1 MKTTFTVV
9 LASVF
14 SNAAFGQIGINTPTP
29 IASLDIVAKR
39 TDGSTAEGVLP
50 PRLSGEEIK
59 AGDSQYTES
68 HAGTIIYASAPVRI
82 PSSKTANITAAG
94 LYYYDGKMWQRM
106 LPGDPRKLNPQS
118 AGDIK
123 NSMQP
128 SDHNGWY
135 LLNGRSV
142 SSLPSSAQT
151 SAAGLGFTTRLPDA
165 TDRIL
170 KTRNGAEL
178 LGSQGGNNNMTIT
191 RSNLPDI
198 NLIGVVSGTAESAG
212 AHIHTSDE
220 GGFLLGGTNVG
231 NNGSGHY
238 QGNSDSSSWG
248 GVGMMGSTAIS
259 GAHIHSLSGI
269 ATIPTGGV
277 GATMDNRSA
286 YLVVNTFIYLG
297 E

>member
-1 MKTTFTVV
+1 MKTTLTVV
-9 LASVF
+9 LASVL
-14 SNAAFGQIGINTPTP
+14 SNAALAQIGINTPMP

-59 AGDSQYTES
+59 AGDSQYTEN
-68 HAGTIIYASAPVRI
+68 HAGTIVYASAAVRV
-82 PSSKTANITAAG
+82 PSSKTANIIAAG

-151 SAAGLGFTTRLPDA
+151 SAAGLGFTTSLPDA
-165 TDRIL
+165 ADRVL

-212 AHIHTSDE
+212 AHTHTSDE

-248 GVGMMGSTAIS
+248 GVGMMGNTATS

-269 ATIPTGGV
+269 ATIPTGGL

-286 YLVVNTFIYLG
+286 YMVVNTFIYLG

>member
-1 MKTTFTVV
+1 MKTTLTVV
-9 LASVF
+9 LASVL
-14 SNAAFGQIGINTPTP
+14 SNAAFGQIGINTAVP

-39 TDGSTAEGVLP
+39 NDGSTAEGVLP
-50 PRLSGEEIK
+50 PRLSGDEIR
-59 AGDSQYTES
+59 AGDPQYTSS
-68 HAGTIIYASAPVRI
+68 HAGTIIYATAAVGV
-82 PSSKTANITAAG
+82 SSGKTANITAAG
-94 LYYYDGKMWQRM
+94 LYYFDGKIWQRM
-106 LPGDPRKLNPQS
+106 LQGDPRRLNAQS

-151 SAAGLGFTTRLPDA
+151 SAAGLGFTVSLPDA
-165 TDRIL
+165 ADRVL

-178 LGSQGGNNNMTIT
+178 LGSEGGNNKMVIT

-212 AHIHTSDE
+212 AHTHTSEE
-220 GGFLLGGTNVG
+220 GGFLLGGTDVG

-238 QGNSDSSSWG
+238 QGNSDSASWG
-248 GVGMMGSTAIS
+248 GVGLMGNTATS

-269 ATIPTGGV
+269 ATIPTGGMGV
-277 GATMDNRSA
+277 SMDNRSA
-286 YLVVNTFIYLG
+286 YMVVNTFIYLG

>member
-1 MKTTFTVV
+1 MKTTLTVV
-9 LASVF
+9 MASVF
-14 SNAAFGQIGINTPTP
+14 SSAAFGQIGINTAVP

-39 TDGSTAEGVLP
+39 SDGSTAEGVLP
-50 PRLSGEEIK
+50 PRLSGDEIK
-59 AGDSQYTES
+59 AGDAQYTES
-68 HAGTIIYASAPVRI
+68 HAGTIIYATAGVKVASG
-82 PSSKTANITAAG
+82 KTANITAAG
-94 LYYYDGKMWQRM
+94 LYYYDGKIWQRM
-106 LPGDPRKLNPQS
+106 LQGDPRKLNSQS

-123 NSMQP
+123 NSMHP
-128 SDHNGWY
+128 SDHSGWY

-151 SAAGLGFTTRLPDA
+151 SAAGLGFTVNIPDA
-165 TDRIL
+165 ADRIL

-178 LGSQGGNNNMTIT
+178 LGSEGGNNKMTIT

-238 QGNSDSSSWG
+238 QGNGESSSWG
-248 GVGMMGSTAIS
+248 GIGLMSSTANS
-259 GAHIHSLSGI
+259 GSHIHSLSGI
-269 ATIPTGGV
+269 ATIPTGGI
-277 GATMDNRSA
+277 GAAMDNRSA

>member
-1 MKTTFTVV
+1 MKTTLTVV
-9 LASVF
+9 LASVL
-14 SNAAFGQIGINTPTP
+14 SNAALAQIGINTPMP

-59 AGDSQYTES
+59 AGDSQYTEN
-68 HAGTIIYASAPVRI
+68 HAGTIVYASAAVRV

-151 SAAGLGFTTRLPDA
+151 SAAGLGFTTSLPDA
-165 TDRIL
+165 ADRVL

-212 AHIHTSDE
+212 AHTHTSDE

-248 GVGMMGSTAIS
+248 GVGMMGNTATS

-269 ATIPTGGV
+269 ATIPTGGL

-286 YLVVNTFIYLG
+286 YMVVNTFIYLG

>member
-1 MKTTFTVV
+1 M
-9 LASVF
+9 
-14 SNAAFGQIGINTPTP
+14 SNAAYAQIGINTAVP

-39 TDGSTAEGVLP
+39 NDGSTAEGVLP
-50 PRLSGEEIK
+50 PRLSGDEIK
-59 AGDSQYTES
+59 AGDPQYTEN
-68 HAGTIIYASAPVRI
+68 HAGTVIYASAAVRL
-82 PSSKTANITAAG
+82 PSPKTVNITSAG

-106 LPGDPRKLNPQS
+106 LQGDPKKLNPQF

-123 NSMQP
+123 NSVQP

-142 SSLPSSAQT
+142 SSLPTTAKT
-151 SAAGLGFTTRLPDA
+151 SATGLGFTTSLPDA

-178 LGSQGGNNNMTIT
+178 LGTQGGNNNMTIT

-198 NLIGVVSGTAESAG
+198 NLVGVVSGTAESAG
-212 AHIHTSDE
+212 AHSHASDE

-238 QGNSDSSSWG
+238 QGNGESSSWG
-248 GVGMMGSTAIS
+248 GVGLMSSTSAS

-269 ATIPTGGV
+269 ATIPTGGI
-277 GATMDNRSA
+277 GAPMDNRSA

>member
-1 MKTTFTVV
+1 MKTTLTVV
-9 LASVF
+9 LASVL
-14 SNAAFGQIGINTPTP
+14 SNAAFAQIGINTPMP

-39 TDGSTAEGVLP
+39 NDGSTAEGVLP
-50 PRLSGEEIK
+50 PRLSGDEIK
-59 AGDSQYTES
+59 AGDSRYTES
-68 HAGTIIYASAPVRI
+68 HAGTILYASAAVRI
-82 PSSKTANITAAG
+82 PSGKTVNINAAG

-123 NSMQP
+123 SSVHP

-142 SSLPSSAQT
+142 SQLPSSAQT
-151 SAAGLGFTTRLPDA
+151 SAAGLGFTISLPDA
-165 TDRIL
+165 ADRVL

-198 NLIGVVSGTAESAG
+198 NLIGIVSGTAESAG
-212 AHIHTSDE
+212 AHVHSSDE

-238 QGNSDSSSWG
+238 QGNNDSASWG
-248 GVGMMGSTAIS
+248 GIGLMGSTATS

-277 GATMDNRSA
+277 GAAMDNRSA

>member
-68 HAGTIIYASAPVRI
+68 HAGTIIYALAPVRI

-106 LPGDPRKLNPQS
+106 LPEDPRKLNPQS

-248 GVGMMGSTAIS
+248 GVGMMGTTATS